1 MSKTKTIPPLD
12 LMWLLMETQAAP
24 THVGAMMLFEKPR
37 GRPGT
42 VREIVEFY
50 RSFEPTPPFNYI
62 PELAGAHAPYFREVD
77 HWDPLYHIQFLAL
90 PSGSSYEDFL
100 RLIADLHEPMLDR
113 SRPLFR
119 LWVIDDVPGGRF
131 AVYTKVHHSII
142 DGASGSQRMYA
153 SLSLR
158 ARDPIRPPAFAV
170 RTPVRKPRPP
180 KALAERL
187 AALGTTAGKQT
198 LALSD
203 VWLGAL
209 RKTFTALT
217 GSDPGGSQ
225 PFTAHPAPMNEP
237 MKMARTYA
245 TLSLPLEEMQKV
257 GHHFGATLNDLAIT
271 IVDEGVHRYL
281 RQTGRAFPQRLV
293 AFCPMSLRDEG
304 DTEAKTKASAMF
316 VHLGQPDSAVDD
328 RIREVTAQ
336 MAVAKK
342 ELRAMS
348 KDAAMAYAVAVLGL
362 AELRA
367 APGIAQVTRPLANLV
382 ISNVPGGK
390 ETMYSN
396 GARLVGTFPVSA
408 VAASIGLNA
417 TLTSDSGR
425 MDFGFVGN
433 GATMYQLP
441 DLARHVADA
450 YQELKAAAGM
460 SRGRAGDAAGRGTAG
475 RAARPRPRPRPKAS
489 RTSRGRK

>member
-1 MSKTKTIPPLD
+1 MTKIIPPLD
-12 LMWLLMETQAAP
+12 LMWLIMETPAAP
-24 THVGAMMLFEKPR
+24 THVGAMMLFEKPKR
-37 GRPGT
+37 RPGT

-62 PELAGAHAPYFREVD
+62 PELSGAHAPYFREVD
-77 HWDPLYHIQFLAL
+77 HWDPLYHIQFLAV

-113 SRPLFR
+113 DRPLFR

-131 AVYTKVHHSII
+131 AVYTKVHHAII

-153 SLSLR
+153 SLGRR

-180 KALAERL
+180 KALVERL
-187 AALGTTAGKQT
+187 ATLGATAGKQT
-198 LALSD
+198 LALRD
-203 VWLGAL
+203 VWGGAL
-209 RKTFTALT
+209 RKALTALT

-245 TLSLPLEEMQKV
+245 TLSLPLEEMQQV
-257 GHHFGATLNDLAIT
+257 GHRFGATLNDLAIT

-281 RQTGRAFPQRLV
+281 RQTGRPFPHRLV
-293 AFCPMSLRDEG
+293 AMCPMSLRDEG

-316 VHLGQPDSAVDD
+316 VHLGQPASAVHE
-328 RIREVTAQ
+328 RISEVVAA

-348 KDAAMAYAVAVLGL
+348 KDAAMMYAIAALGI
-362 AELRA
+362 AELRT

-390 ETMYSN
+390 DTMYVN
-396 GARLVGTFPVSA
+396 GARMVGAFPVSA

-417 TLTSDSGR
+417 TVTSDSGR
-425 MDFGFVGN
+425 MDFGFIGN
-433 GATMYQLP
+433 GAAMHALP
-441 DLARHVADA
+441 DLAQHVADA
-450 YQELKAAAGM
+450 YEELKAAAKGSSSAGKRGTG
-460 SRGRAGDAAGRGTAG
+460 SRARPPARKRSKVSRPGRGG
-475 RAARPRPRPRPKAS
+475 N
-489 RTSRGRK
+489 

>member
-1 MSKTKTIPPLD
+1 MTKIIPPLD
-12 LMWLLMETQAAP
+12 LMWLVMETPAAP
-24 THVGAMMLFEKPR
+24 THVGAMMLFEKPK

-42 VREIVEFY
+42 VREVVEFY

-62 PELAGAHAPYFREVD
+62 PELAGAHAPFFREVD
-77 HWDPLYHIQFLAL
+77 HWDSRYHVQHLAL
-90 PSGSSYEDFL
+90 PAGSSYEDFL
-100 RLIADLHEPMLDR
+100 RLIADLHEPLLDR
-113 SRPLFR
+113 DRPLFR

-153 SLSLR
+153 SLSRR

-170 RTPVRKPRPP
+170 NAPVRKPRPP

-187 AALGTTAGKQT
+187 ATLGTAAGKQT
-198 LALSD
+198 LALRD
-203 VWLGAL
+203 VWGGAL
-209 RKTFTALT
+209 RKALTALT

-225 PFTAHPAPMNEP
+225 PFTAYPAPMNEP

-245 TLSLPLEEMQKV
+245 TLSLPLEEMRQV

-281 RQTGRAFPQRLV
+281 RQTGRAFPHRLV
-293 AFCPMSLRDEG
+293 AMCPMSLRDEG

-316 VHLGQPDSAVDD
+316 VHLGQPASTVHE
-328 RIREVTAQ
+328 RILEVVAA

-348 KDAAMAYAVAVLGL
+348 KDAAMMYAIAALSL
-362 AELRA
+362 AELRT
-367 APGIAQVTRPLANLV
+367 APGISQVTRPLANLV

-390 ETMYSN
+390 DTMYVN
-396 GARLVGTFPVSA
+396 GARMVGAFPVSA

-425 MDFGFVGN
+425 MDFGFIGN
-433 GATMYQLP
+433 GASMYALP
-441 DLARHVADA
+441 ELAQHVADA
-450 YQELKAAAGM
+450 YQELKSAGT
-460 SRGRAGDAAGRGTAG
+460 SAGRGARGSKRGAG
-475 RAARPRPRPRPKAS
+475 TSKTRKQARRK
-489 RTSRGRK
+489 TSRPSRRRK